1 MHQGKLRFYAT
12 IKHHMLIRIFVKP
25 LWSALKIKNKANRT
39 KLQDDIANYKKQRSF
54 LVKLN
59 RDSKLHCFENIEIS
73 TNSKPFGNESKLYF
87 SDKHAHGGSNTIFN
101 NSNEVIKKETLPV
114 KNDEIAK
121 TFNKHFAETVETLNT
136 FEWPPNNM
144 DLLNDQLTAI
154 KKIENHP
161 SAMKLKSK
169 YNFQEKFSF
178 KPVPVNYVESII
190 KNIPNNKAAVGEVP
204 LHILNNLVWLTE
216 C

>member
-121 TFNKHFAETVETLNT
+121 TFNKHFAETVET
-136 FEWPPNNM
+136 
-144 DLLNDQLTAI
+144 
-154 KKIENHP
+154 
-161 SAMKLKSK
+161 
-169 YNFQEKFSF
+169 
-178 KPVPVNYVESII
+178 
-190 KNIPNNKAAVGEVP
+190 
-204 LHILNNLVWLTE
+204 
-216 C
+216 